1 MKATP
6 VKLAAV
12 CVLALFALDASA
24 QGYPRRD
31 RGGSPRDAQQRDSK
45 PNAAAA
51 PLDPYAAL
59 ERELPS
65 LKVDL
70 LLKADQVDAWS
81 VFERDVR
88 DAAELERARR
98 RHLLALRDAGEKAP
112 TALTLVATL
121 AEEDRQ
127 KAEATL
133 DLKRHLE
140 ALYGKLDD
148 SQRRMLDRRVVQSQT
163 DPLGR

>member
-1 MKATP
+1 MKTTLP
-6 VKLAAV
+6 KLAAI
-12 CVLALFALDASA
+12 LALAFFALDAAA

-31 RGGSPRDAQQRDSK
+31 RGGSPRDQQQRDSK
-45 PNAAAA
+45 PNAGAAS
-51 PLDPYAAL
+51 PDPYAAL

-88 DAAELERARR
+88 GTAELERVRR
-98 RHLLALRDAGEKAP
+98 RHLLALREAGEKAP
-112 TALTLVATL
+112 TALTIVTTLV
-121 AEEDRQ
+121 EEDRR
-127 KAEATL
+127 KAEATA

-140 ALYGKLDD
+140 ALYDRLDD
-148 SQRRMLDRRVVQSQT
+148 TQRRMLDRRVVQSQT
-163 DPLGR
+163 DPLGP